1 MKLSLVLLALFW
13 SPYAECQL
21 RGNLRKLQTEEEEV
35 QTIADKVKEQVESY
49 VEAGSVELPE
59 IDLSGVAGVTGSVLE
74 QIKSAVGEENMTEEK
89 VQEQADKIA
98 DVIAAKYIETE
109 ATEEGASATTSF
121 DVSGITDAI
130 SSIEIA
136 IELDLEKTSS
146 PTSSPT
152 DSPTASPTDS
162 PTSSPTDSPTSSPS
176 TSPTESPTESPTS
189 SPTDSPTAS
198 PTDSPTASPTASP
211 TSSPTASPTSSPTSS
226 PTVTPALLAGI
237 VDKAMSFVDNYT
249 DNTEVTLPEVDA
261 ERISGIAET
270 VFAQIQK
277 DAEGEAITEEYLQ
290 SNKDKISQ
298 LIAMDFL
305 ELELTED
312 GEPLD
317 LSDENLTELI
327 SEISTITLSMALESE
342 GN

>member
-211 TSSPTASPTSSPTSS
+211 TSSPTSS
-226 PTVTPALLAGI
+226 PTVTAALLAGI
-237 VDKAMSFVDNYT
+237 VDKAMNFVDNYT

-290 SNKDKISQ
+290 SNKDKIAQ

>member
-21 RGNLRKLQTEEEEV
+21 RGNLRKLQTEAEEV

-49 VEAGSVELPE
+49 AEAGSVELPE

-211 TSSPTASPTSSPTSS
+211 TSSPTSS

>member
-49 VEAGSVELPE
+49 AEAGSVELPE

-211 TSSPTASPTSSPTSS
+211 TSSPTSS

>member
-211 TSSPTASPTSSPTSS
+211 TSSPTSS